1 LNYVYKTGPMK
12 SSEYK
17 RLILPLILFSA
28 ILSAIFSCRNTT
40 ELSYQTE
47 IDSIAERWVPDSRM
61 GICTITAAKGKEG
74 VLILKGETTS
84 PDARIE
90 IIKTLNDQGIKLI
103 DSILILPDTTEN
115 KKFMGLVSISVINM
129 RKQPDHKSELV
140 SQAIMGTPVLIL
152 KNGNSWV
159 LIQTPDK
166 YIAWTEKS
174 SVALMDQAE
183 MNSWKKSDRLI
194 FMDNTGWVYSSPDE
208 KGVVSDIV
216 AGSILKK
223 TGESHGY
230 IKAAFPDG
238 REGYIRSSNV
248 MDFKSWESHVQCTGD
263 NVCKT
268 ASSLLGIP
276 YLWGG
281 TSSKGV
287 DCSGFVQSVF
297 FMNGI
302 ILQRD
307 ASLQA
312 MYGSDVDISNG
323 FSLLK
328 RGDLLFFGT
337 KDNKNQHVTHVA
349 IFIGNSEYINS
360 SGRVVI
366 NSLDSSRTN
375 FVNYRIVSLLK
386 AKRMIGIE
394 DDKGIVPVLRHE
406 WY

>member
-1 LNYVYKTGPMK
+1 MK
-12 SSEYK
+12 STDY
-17 RLILPLILFSA
+17 RHLTFTLLLFA
-28 ILSAIFSCRNTT
+28 IFSAIFSCRSTT
-40 ELSYQTE
+40 EEKRQSE
-47 IDSIAERWVPDSRM
+47 IDRIGARWVPDSRM
-61 GICTITAAKGKEG
+61 GRCSITAKTGKEG
-74 VLILKGETTS
+74 ILILKGETTS
-84 PDARIE
+84 PDARTE
-90 IIKTLNDQGIKLI
+90 IIKTLNNQGIKLI
-103 DSILILPDTTEN
+103 DSILILPDTIGN
-115 KKFMGLVSISVINM
+115 NQFMGLVSISVINL

-140 SQAIMGTPVLIL
+140 SQSIMGTPVLIL
-152 KNGNSWV
+152 KNGNSWL

-174 SVALMDQAE
+174 SVTLLDRTA
-183 MNSWKKSDRLI
+183 MNAWKQSERLI
-194 FMDNTGWVYSSPDE
+194 FMENSGWVYSSPDE
-208 KGVVSDIV
+208 TEVVGDLV

-230 IKAAFPDG
+230 AKVAFPDG
-238 REGYIRSSNV
+238 REGFVKSDKV
-248 MDFKSWESHVQCTGD
+248 MDFVFWESHVQCTGD
-263 NVCKT
+263 NICKT
-268 ASSLLGIP
+268 ASSFLGLP

-312 MYGSDVDISNG
+312 MHGIDVDISKG
-323 FSLLK
+323 FNLLN

-337 KDNKNQHVTHVA
+337 KDSIKLHVTHAA
-349 IFIGNSEYINS
+349 IYIGNGEYINS
-360 SGRVVI
+360 SGRVII
-366 NSLDSSRTN
+366 NSLDPSRAN
-375 FVNYRIVSLLK
+375 FVNYRIVSLLT
-386 AKRMIGIE
+386 AKRIIGTE